1 MSIFFNYNGNL
12 FRDATPVI
20 TPDNRSLKYGDGL
33 FETIKMI
40 NGKIIF
46 KHYHFE
52 RLFYGMRTLEFEI
65 PLYFTPSYLEQE
77 IIEVAKKNGHIK
89 LTKVRLMLFRG
100 SGGLHDP
107 ENNFPN
113 YIIETWQ
120 LPDNIKLNANGL
132 ITDIYPYVKKSCDIL
147 ANIKTNN
154 FLPYA
159 LAAIYAKKNK
169 LNDCILLNSNNKI
182 CETTIANIF
191 IIKDKRVYTPSLSE
205 GCIAGVTR
213 RWVIENVKP
222 FNHTIIETEITVEE
236 LRQAD
241 EVFLTNSIYPISWV
255 KQFQNIQY
263 TNQHIKHLNKYMQQ
277 PFN

>member
-12 FRDATPVI
+12 FKEARAVI

-33 FETIKMI
+33 FETIKMV

-46 KHYHFE
+46 KDYHFE
-52 RLFYGMRTLEFEI
+52 RLFYGMKTLEFEI
-65 PLYFTPSYLEQE
+65 PSYFTPAYLEKE
-77 IIEVAKKNGHIK
+77 IIELAKKNGHNT
-89 LTKVRLMLFRG
+89 LTKIRLMLFRG
-100 SGGLHDP
+100 RGGLYDL
-107 ENNFPN
+107 ENHRPN
-113 YIIETWQ
+113 YIIETWH
-120 LPDNIKLNANGL
+120 LHGSIKLNANGL
-132 ITDIYPYVKKSCDIL
+132 ITGIYPYAKKNCDIL

-169 LNDCILLNSNNKI
+169 LNDCILLNFNDKI

-191 IIKDKRVYTPSLSE
+191 IIKDEMVYTPSLRE
-205 GCIAGVTR
+205 GCIAGVMR
-213 RWVIENVKP
+213 RWLIENVKP

-263 TNQHIKHLNKYMQQ
+263 TNQHIKHLYTYIQQ
-277 PFN
+277 LFY